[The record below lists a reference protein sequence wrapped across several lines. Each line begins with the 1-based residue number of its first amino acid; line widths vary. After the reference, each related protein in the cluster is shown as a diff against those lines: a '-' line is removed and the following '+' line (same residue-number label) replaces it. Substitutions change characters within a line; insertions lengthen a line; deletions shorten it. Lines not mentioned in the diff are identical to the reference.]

1 MQIGQISCLD
11 HCRSVP
17 VIKPLI
23 EENDGPLTI
32 VEIISAKSL
41 ELSWLCGTG
50 TSLVPWCKQVIYI
63 AIMIIE
69 NAHNSSWDI

>member
-41 ELSWLCGTG
+41 ELS
-50 TSLVPWCKQVIYI
+50 
-63 AIMIIE
+63 
-69 NAHNSSWDI
+69 